1 MSPDNTLSVRRSIR
15 LPDFDYAQGGLYF
28 LTICASQMRFLFG
41 KMEKNRVLLNV
52 VGRIALDCWRDI
64 PNHFSRVELHPFV
77 VMPNHFHGIL
87 AINDGHGCPVPLQDR
102 HPAERF
108 QRPTASCIPTIVRSY
123 KGTVTYL
130 ARRYLRTASLQVW
143 QSNYF
148 ERVLRNGEEFSNA
161 CRYIFENPTLWHLD
175 NANRRGTGHS
185 CPSSASPRY

>member
-15 LPDFDYAQGGLYF
+15 LPDFDYSQGGLYF

-77 VMPNHFHGIL
+77 VMPNHIHGIL

-102 HPAERF
+102 HPTERF
-108 QRPTASCIPTIVRSY
+108 QHPTASSIPTIVRSY

-148 ERVLRNGEEFSNA
+148 ERVVRNGEEFSNA
-161 CRYIFENPTLWHLD
+161 CRYVLENPMMWHLERAD
-175 NANRRGTGHS
+175 SRGRGHS
-185 CPSSASPRY
+185 CPYSANLRC